1 MPTIYGIISR
11 GYFPKE
17 LPPAFTSEIC
27 GSILA
32 SNLSTL
38 PNDFINRDKVSK
50 NTIHYL
56 LARGSLRRR
65 LGIPNPT
72 NFFRLASFIVANW
85 NFLTTI
91 TSKSHISMTSPVAVR
106 PPNRAINGKS
116 TFSDY
121 DDRRAYIRSKSRYI
135 FRADINRFYH
145 SIYTHSI
152 SWAIHG
158 KHVAKAR
165 RHDNTLQGNILDR
178 LIRNSQD
185 GQSIGIPIGPDTSL
199 LIAEIILSA
208 MDVILSTKGINNA
221 FRIIDDYE
229 FGCGSLIEA
238 ESLRDTL
245 QEGLSEYEL
254 ALNPSKTDIIE
265 LPVPIETP
273 CISQLRTYQFST
285 TNPVTQRREIIHYFG
300 QTFTF
305 SREYPEKSVLKYA
318 VSRLSQIKVLPVNWV
333 LCENLLM
340 QCVTVDP
347 STIKVVLNQLVR
359 YKNLGYTLELPHIG
373 EALNR
378 VISRHAPSNHGS
390 EVAWA
395 IWALIVLSVPIDDD
409 AATRAASMNDS
420 IVAILMLDAKAKGL
434 ISSSV
439 NFNHFQSYM
448 TTDDLY
454 REQWLLAYE
463 ANIKNW
469 LPSVTGRDHVN
480 RDKCFSF
487 LKTNGVY
494 FYDDTLS
501 GKVKFKRP
509 EPLTPGEEY

>member
-27 GSILA
+27 GSVLA
-32 SNLSTL
+32 NNLSRL
-38 PNDFINRDKVSK
+38 PNDLINRDRESK
-50 NTIHYL
+50 NTIHHL
-56 LARGSLRRR
+56 LVRGSQRRR

-72 NFFRLASFIVANW
+72 NFFRLSSFIVANW
-85 NFLTTI
+85 KFLTTI
-91 TSKSHISMTSPVAVR
+91 TSQSHISMTTPVGAR
-106 PPNRAINGKS
+106 PPNRAISSKS

-135 FRADINRFYH
+135 FKADISRLYH

-158 KHVAKAR
+158 KSVAKAK
-165 RHDNTLQGNILDR
+165 RHDKTLKGNILDR
-178 LIRNSQD
+178 LIRNTQD
-185 GQSIGIPIGPDTSL
+185 GQSVGIPIGPDTSL

-208 MDVILSTKGINNA
+208 IDVILATKGINNA

-229 FGCGSLIEA
+229 FGCASLIEA
-238 ESLRDTL
+238 ESLRDIL

-254 ALNPSKTDIIE
+254 TLNPSKMDVIE
-265 LPVPIETP
+265 LPIPIEAP
-273 CISQLRTYQFST
+273 YISQLRTYQFSIN
-285 TNPVTQRREIIHYFG
+285 NPVTQRHEIIHYFG
-300 QTFTF
+300 QAFAF

-318 VSRLSQIKVLPVNWV
+318 VSRLSGIKVSPANWT

-340 QCVTVDP
+340 QCATVDP
-347 STIKVVLNQLVR
+347 STIEVVLNQLVR
-359 YKNLGYTLELPHIG
+359 YRDLRYTLELPHIG

-378 VISRHAPSNHGS
+378 VISRHAPPNHGS

-395 IWALIVLSVPIDDD
+395 IWALMVLSVPIDDD
-409 AATRAASMNDS
+409 ATRAASMNDS

-454 REQWLLAYE
+454 GGQWLLAYE